1 VAGARARKAAKCSS
15 LHNARKILANEWKS
29 ALSVATAKVKRRKP
43 LSQSRKSAQKREAIV
58 RAAIE
63 IINTKSYA
71 LATMSEIA
79 AALDLRDATL
89 YHYFPDKQALAY
101 ACHRRSL
108 ERFEHLLHG
117 ISRTGGIGEE
127 KLRLF
132 IRGMLVD
139 SQQHGALLYFGDYSY
154 LEAAQR
160 TAISTWADR
169 LKGILIKFLKEGMED
184 GSIVQCEP
192 EIVVNLLLGML
203 IWMAKW
209 TPSIEGLT
217 VDRLMNAIDAFS
229 FRGLDGRVVASSK
242 KR

>member
-1 VAGARARKAAKCSS
+1 MDVSVSITAAK
-15 LHNARKILANEWKS
+15 A
-29 ALSVATAKVKRRKP
+29 KRRKP
-43 LSQSRKSAQKREAIV
+43 ISQSRKSAQKREAIV

-63 IINTKSYA
+63 IINSKSYA

-79 AALDLRDATL
+79 GALDLRDATL

-108 ERFEHLLHG
+108 ERFEHLLHAVN
-117 ISRTGGIGEE
+117 RTGGIGEE

-132 IRGMLVD
+132 IRGMLLD

-154 LEAAQR
+154 LDAPQR
-160 TAISTWADR
+160 IAISTWADR
-169 LKGILIKFLKEGMED
+169 LKGLLVKFLKEGMED

-217 VDRLMNAIDAFS
+217 VDRLMNAVDAFG
-229 FRGLDGRVVASSK
+229 FRGLDSRLVPSSK

>member
-1 VAGARARKAAKCSS
+1 VTQVIAK
-15 LHNARKILANEWKS
+15 
-29 ALSVATAKVKRRKP
+29 TKRRKP
-43 LSQSRKSAQKREAIV
+43 VSQSRKSAQKREAIV

-71 LATMSEIA
+71 LATMTDIA

-108 ERFEHLLHG
+108 ERFEHLLH
-117 ISRTGGIGEE
+117 SVDRAGGIGEE

-139 SQQHGALLYFGDYSY
+139 SQQHGSLLYFGDYSY
-154 LEAAQR
+154 LEAPQR
-160 TAISTWADR
+160 AAISAWADR
-169 LKGILIKFLKEGMED
+169 LKDVLVKFLNEGMED

-192 EIVVNLLLGML
+192 QIVVNLLLGML

-209 TPSIEGLT
+209 TPSVDGLT
-217 VDRLMNAIDAFS
+217 VDRLMNAIDAFG
-229 FRGLDGRVVASSK
+229 FRGLDRRVASIPK

>member
-1 VAGARARKAAKCSS
+1 LDFPV
-15 LHNARKILANEWKS
+15 
-29 ALSVATAKVKRRKP
+29 VTAKAKRRKP
-43 LSQSRKSAQKREAIV
+43 VSQSRKSAQKREAIV

-63 IINTKSYA
+63 IINAKSYA

-108 ERFEHLLHG
+108 DRFEHLLH
-117 ISRTGGIGEE
+117 TVDKAGGIGEE

-139 SQQHGALLYFGDYSY
+139 SQQHGPLLYFGDYSY
-154 LEAAQR
+154 LDAAQR

-169 LKGILIKFLKEGMED
+169 LKSILIKFLTEGMAD

-192 EIVVNLLLGML
+192 DLVVNLLLGML

-209 TPSIEGLT
+209 APSIEGLT

-229 FRGLDGRVVASSK
+229 FRGLDRHLALSSK

>member
-1 VAGARARKAAKCSS
+1 MKVRV
-15 LHNARKILANEWKS
+15 
-29 ALSVATAKVKRRKP
+29 SVATAKVKRRKP
-43 LSQSRKSAQKREAIV
+43 ISQSRKSAQKREAIV

-71 LATMSEIA
+71 LATMGEIA

-108 ERFEHLLHG
+108 ERFEHLLHAA
-117 ISRTGGIGEE
+117 SRTGGIGEE

-132 IRGMLVD
+132 IRGMLAD
-139 SQQHGALLYFGDYSY
+139 SQQHGSLLYFGDYSY
-154 LEAAQR
+154 LDSAQR

-169 LKGILIKFLKEGMED
+169 LKGILVKFLKEGMED

-203 IWMAKW
+203 IWLAKW

-229 FRGLDGRVVASSK
+229 FRGLDSRLVPSSR

>member
-1 VAGARARKAAKCSS
+1 MQ
-15 LHNARKILANEWKS
+15 I
-29 ALSVATAKVKRRKP
+29 SVSIATAKAKRRKP
-43 LSQSRKSAQKREAIV
+43 ISQSRKSAQKREAIV

-108 ERFEHLLHG
+108 ERFEHLLHTV
-117 ISRTGGIGEE
+117 SRSGGIGEE

-139 SQQHGALLYFGDYSY
+139 SQQHGSLLYFGDYSY
-154 LEAAQR
+154 LDSAQR

-169 LKGILIKFLKEGMED
+169 LKGVLIKFLKEGMED

-203 IWMAKW
+203 IWLAKW

-229 FRGLDGRVVASSK
+229 FRGLDSRLVPSSK

>member
-1 VAGARARKAAKCSS
+1 MDG
-15 LHNARKILANEWKS
+15 
-29 ALSVATAKVKRRKP
+29 SVPLATAKTKRRKP
-43 LSQSRKSAQKREAIV
+43 VSQSRKSAQKRDAIV

-63 IINTKSYA
+63 IINAKSYA

-108 ERFEHLLHG
+108 ERIEHLLHG
-117 ISRTGGIGEE
+117 VNRTAGIGEE

-132 IRGMLVD
+132 IRGMLLD
-139 SQQHGALLYFGDYSY
+139 SQQHGSLLYFGDYSY
-154 LEAAQR
+154 LDSPQR
-160 TAISTWADR
+160 SAISAWADR
-169 LKGILIKFLKEGMED
+169 LKGILVKLVTEGMED

-209 TPSIEGLT
+209 APSVEGLT

-229 FRGLDGRVVASSK
+229 FRGLDNRIVASSR

>member
-1 VAGARARKAAKCSS
+1 MDQTVASAKS
-15 LHNARKILANEWKS
+15 
-29 ALSVATAKVKRRKP
+29 KRRKP
-43 LSQSRKSAQKREAIV
+43 VSQSRKSTQKREAIV

-63 IINTKSYA
+63 IINAKSYA
-71 LATMSEIA
+71 LATMSDIA

-108 ERFEHLLHG
+108 ERFEHLLNAVDRANG
-117 ISRTGGIGEE
+117 VGEE

-139 SQQHGALLYFGDYSY
+139 SQQHGSLLYFGDYSY

-160 TAISTWADR
+160 NAVSTWADR
-169 LKGILIKFLKEGMED
+169 LKDILIKFLKKGMED
-184 GSIVQCEP
+184 GSVAQCEP

-203 IWMAKW
+203 IWLAKW
-209 TPSIEGLT
+209 APSFEGLT
-217 VDRLMNAIDAFS
+217 VDRLMNAIDAFA
-229 FRGLDGRVVASSK
+229 FRGLDRRPGQLSK
-242 KR
+242 NR

>member
-1 VAGARARKAAKCSS
+1 VALQTKKREYRAVIAFLAIIDERFNHRVSGA
-15 LHNARKILANEWKS
+15 
-29 ALSVATAKVKRRKP
+29 SVKTKRRKP

-58 RAAIE
+58 RAAID
-63 IINTKSYA
+63 IINAKSYA
-71 LATMSEIA
+71 LATMSDIA

-108 ERFEHLLHG
+108 ERVEHLLHT
-117 ISRTGGIGEE
+117 IDRAGGIGEE

-139 SQQHGALLYFGDYSY
+139 SQQHGSLLYFGDYSY
-154 LEAAQR
+154 LDAPQR
-160 TAISTWADR
+160 AAISSWAER
-169 LKGILIKFLKEGMED
+169 LKLALVKFMREGMED

-209 TPSIEGLT
+209 APSFEGLT
-217 VDRLMNAIDAFS
+217 VDRLMNAIDAFG
-229 FRGLDGRVVASSK
+229 FRGLDRRLTSSSK

>member
-1 VAGARARKAAKCSS
+1 MDVGV
-15 LHNARKILANEWKS
+15 
-29 ALSVATAKVKRRKP
+29 SVASAKAKRRKP
-43 LSQSRKSAQKREAIV
+43 ISQSRKSAQKREAIV

-63 IINTKSYA
+63 IINAKSYA

-108 ERFEHLLHG
+108 ERFEHLLHAVNRAG
-117 ISRTGGIGEE
+117 RIGEE

-132 IRGMLVD
+132 IRGMLLD
-139 SQQHGALLYFGDYSY
+139 SQQHGSLLYFGDYSY
-154 LEAAQR
+154 LDSPQR
-160 TAISTWADR
+160 TAIATWADR
-169 LKGILIKFLKEGMED
+169 LKDVLARVLKEGMED

-217 VDRLMNAIDAFS
+217 VDRLMNAIDAFA
-229 FRGLDGRVVASSK
+229 FRGLDGRYLPSVK

>member
-1 VAGARARKAAKCSS
+1 VALVAGKA
-15 LHNARKILANEWKS
+15 KS
-29 ALSVATAKVKRRKP
+29 RKP
-43 LSQSRKSAQKREAIV
+43 LSQSRKSAQKRETIV

-71 LATMSEIA
+71 LATMNEIA

-108 ERFEHLLHG
+108 ERFEHILHAVN
-117 ISRTGGIGEE
+117 RAGGIGEE

-132 IRGMLVD
+132 IRGILAD
-139 SQQHGALLYFGDYSY
+139 SQQHGSLLYFGDYSY
-154 LEAAQR
+154 LDSPQRAAL
-160 TAISTWADR
+160 STWADR
-169 LKGILIKFLKEGMED
+169 LKGILAKFLKEGMGD

-209 TPSIEGLT
+209 TPSIDGLT
-217 VDRLMNAIDAFS
+217 VDRLMSAIDAFA
-229 FRGLDGRVVASSK
+229 FRGLDCRRVLS
-242 KR
+242 